1 MADTATIRNF
11 LEVDD
16 PAPIPIA
23 VLPSDIRENRA
34 NTDRVLLSRYTANKQ
49 RKHPEITAESYA
61 WIQELIDHGE
71 RIIGRLLHIV
81 VIQHRDQW
89 FVAVLKATQARNE
102 VYLQSFRRSD
112 AKDIAKLRGEKEVN
126 PLGRTGFPSTE
137 PKVTRQPDCAQARR
151 N

>member
-1 MADTATIRNF
+1 MVRLAKSLTVMKNSMPVADAATIRKY
-11 LEVDD
+11 LESDD

-23 VLPSDIRENRA
+23 VLPSDIRENLGA

-61 WIQELIDHGE
+61 WIQDLIDHGE
-71 RIIGRLLHIV
+71 RIIGRLLHVV

-112 AKDIAKLRGEKEVN
+112 AKDIAKLRGEK
-126 PLGRTGFPSTE
+126 
-137 PKVTRQPDCAQARR
+137 K
-151 N
+151 